1 MKKSWTILKILS
13 LFLLFPLLDNITA
26 CYDILCQL
34 LNLDAYSISGC
45 RDNQLV
51 DSVTRDSIYINKDLG
66 GEKNNPKWLWGHFKC
81 MSRSHNLLQVN
92 KLQFSTVFGNY
103 CIHTSEV
110 RPRHYGWLE
119 FI

>member
-66 GEKNNPKWLWGHFKC
+66 GEKTTQNGFGGTLNVCHDLTI
-81 MSRSHNLLQVN
+81 SS
-92 KLQFSTVFGNY
+92 KLTNCSLVL
-103 CIHTSEV
+103 CLVIIA
-110 RPRHYGWLE
+110 
-119 FI
+119 FIPQK